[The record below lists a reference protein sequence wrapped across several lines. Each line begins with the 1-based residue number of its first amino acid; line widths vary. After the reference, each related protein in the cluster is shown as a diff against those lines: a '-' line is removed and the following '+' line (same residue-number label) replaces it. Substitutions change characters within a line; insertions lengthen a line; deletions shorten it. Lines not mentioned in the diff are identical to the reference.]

1 MTNIADTTTGTVAPE
16 IAPLATQATRDKRFL
31 FNPVIDFL
39 CLGGSSLFLLP
50 FLFLLPDADYRAP
63 VATTMLLLAHLI
75 NHPHFAHSY
84 QIFYRGFAG
93 KAFRPDLGR
102 VMQARYIFA
111 GIIAPAILVGFCG
124 FGILYGDA
132 RILGYGG
139 NIMALFVGWHY
150 VKQGYGMLMV
160 DAALK
165 RRFFKDPEK
174 KVFLANSYLVWIF
187 AWLSVNQTISENQL
201 WGLQYYSFAIPQP
214 VVTVAGLAAVASGL
228 LSLWVLASRWRAGGG
243 LPWNGVLA
251 YAVSLYLWLLFV
263 QVNPLWLLVVPA
275 LHSLQYLIV
284 VWRYELNFERGR
296 EGANEPPEVPL
307 VERVFGR
314 RYYASM
320 TLFVV
325 TGMLIGYLGFWGV
338 PKFLDTFMPYD
349 RSVFGGTMFLFVFW
363 IFINVHHYFL
373 DNVMWRRENPD
384 TRKYLFS

>member
-1 MTNIADTTTGTVAPE
+1 M
-16 IAPLATQATRDKRFL
+16 
-31 FNPVIDFL
+31 
-39 CLGGSSLFLLP
+39 
-50 FLFLLPDADYRAP
+50 
-63 VATTMLLLAHLI
+63 
-75 NHPHFAHSY
+75 
-84 QIFYRGFAG
+84 
-93 KAFRPDLGR
+93 
-102 VMQARYIFA
+102 
-111 GIIAPAILVGFCG
+111 
-124 FGILYGDA
+124 
-132 RILGYGG
+132 
-139 NIMALFVGWHY
+139 
-150 VKQGYGMLMV
+150 
-160 DAALK
+160 
-165 RRFFKDPEK
+165 
-174 KVFLANSYLVWIF
+174 
-187 AWLSVNQTISENQL
+187 
-201 WGLQYYSFAIPQP
+201 
-214 VVTVAGLAAVASGL
+214 
-228 LSLWVLASRWRAGGG
+228 
-243 LPWNGVLA
+243 LA

-296 EGANEPPEVPL
+296 EGAHEPLEVPL

-320 TLFVV
+320 ALFVV

>member
-1 MTNIADTTTGTVAPE
+1 
-16 IAPLATQATRDKRFL
+16 
-31 FNPVIDFL
+31 
-39 CLGGSSLFLLP
+39 
-50 FLFLLPDADYRAP
+50 
-63 VATTMLLLAHLI
+63 
-75 NHPHFAHSY
+75 
-84 QIFYRGFAG
+84 
-93 KAFRPDLGR
+93 
-102 VMQARYIFA
+102 
-111 GIIAPAILVGFCG
+111 
-124 FGILYGDA
+124 
-132 RILGYGG
+132 
-139 NIMALFVGWHY
+139 
-150 VKQGYGMLMV
+150 
-160 DAALK
+160 
-165 RRFFKDPEK
+165 
-174 KVFLANSYLVWIF
+174 
-187 AWLSVNQTISENQL
+187 
-201 WGLQYYSFAIPQP
+201 
-214 VVTVAGLAAVASGL
+214 
-228 LSLWVLASRWRAGGG
+228 
-243 LPWNGVLA
+243 VLA

-296 EGANEPPEVPL
+296 EGAHEPLEVPL

-320 TLFVV
+320 ALFVV